1 MTNII
6 KKINP
11 RDYVAISFWLI
22 SIALTAF
29 TGFLVLERENV
40 EETWKTSISVCAMIT
55 GIAAV
60 HYYYMRSIWVN
71 TGKNPITYRYID
83 WFITVPL
90 QVIEFYL
97 ILSVAN
103 KIPIELFY
111 RLLTASVGMIL
122 FGFLGESN
130 VVDRMSAFIVGM
142 SFWLYIIYELFY
154 GDASKLHDETID
166 EAIKFTFNWLRIIV
180 TFGWSIYPIG
190 YLLNNYNMNLVYNI
204 GDFIN
209 KILFCAII
217 WYAAKYL

>member
-6 KKINP
+6 KIINP

-130 VVDRMSAFIVGM
+130 VVDRISAFVVGM

-154 GDASKLHDETID
+154 GDASKLHDETTD

-209 KILFCAII
+209 KIVFCAII